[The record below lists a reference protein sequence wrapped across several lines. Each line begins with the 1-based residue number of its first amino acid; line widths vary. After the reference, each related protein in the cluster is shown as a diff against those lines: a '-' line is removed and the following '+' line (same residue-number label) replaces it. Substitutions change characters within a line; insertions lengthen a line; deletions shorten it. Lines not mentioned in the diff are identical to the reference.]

1 MWLFE
6 EGSVSP
12 FLVEPEAYEG
22 VKRIADKVAEDVQA
36 VCGKRPNVHM
46 GAAGWTKA
54 LVLMATVGQSRLL
67 DALAVRGIIDVSKV
81 QGKREVYGIRLL
93 ESAND
98 GERGK
103 WQEIPELAQTE
114 ELLIIYGSDK
124 RGTIYGMFR
133 LSEMIGVSPLC
144 FWGDAAPVKR
154 KSMRLDASAEM
165 ISKEPSVKYRG
176 FFINDEWPCFGNW
189 TFHHYGGFT
198 AEMYDKVF
206 ELLLRLKGNYLWPAM
221 WTSSFA
227 LDGPGMEN
235 ARLADVYGV
244 IMGNSHHEP
253 ALRAGEEWDIYRGGD
268 SIYGN
273 EWNYVTNKEGLL
285 RYWEDGLKR
294 SGKFESIITV
304 GMRGERDSEMQGTQ
318 SLEENIEILKDII
331 TNQKRLVE
339 KQVHTGGEN
348 PPLLLAIYK
357 EVEQYFYGKD
367 GVPGLREWEGI
378 EDIIW
383 MFCEDNFG
391 HMRYLPEKEWKAHQ
405 GGYGMYFHLDYHGA
419 PISYEW
425 INSTPLSAIWEQ
437 MTLAYEYG
445 IRDVWMV
452 NVGDLKGNEYPLSY
466 FMALAYDFERWGSA
480 AVNTTREFTEQ
491 WMRTQFGRELSVE
504 QCGRLTNV
512 LMEAVALIGRH
523 RPEALDGK
531 TYHPFH
537 EQEADR
543 MLTEAERLW
552 EELGNLADQLPENCM
567 SGYFSMIYD
576 PLKMGLNLIKMQI
589 YAGKN
594 AHYARQGK
602 KIANEYANLVD
613 GCIREDKRLIKQAT
627 ERRNGKWYGMY
638 SGAHVGFVKWNEDG
652 CRYPLRTYI
661 EPFERPRLVVSRADD
676 ESVLVKN
683 YGSREALEIYD
694 FMDEGVEEVEIE
706 LANGGSGS
714 LKCEIM
720 AEACEWLAWE
730 LPEHEIVCQETLRL
744 CCIRALLPEEEAVCN
759 VRISDGDTE
768 VEIHVHGRKNNTAGI
783 PERTFLP
790 RNGRIVM
797 LAEHYARADRYA
809 GGEEPG
815 IITLSDF
822 GLCKSGIKCKPF
834 TYELE
839 HSDYQR
845 LLSGDNAGVH
855 LPCASYFVYAKETG
869 IYIIEVWT
877 APSNPVNAKRNLQ
890 FAVRNAADD
899 DNWSVVDV
907 LPKDYKGGE
916 PGCRAWCAGVI
927 SQIHKT
933 ICRIKLRQGIN
944 EIQIGLL
951 DGVLLLEKLMV
962 YPDGEQIPE
971 SATGPKESWCSG
983 NIEEMENTALL

>member
-6 EGSVSP
+6 EEHVSP

-22 VKRIADKVAEDVQA
+22 VKRIADKVADDVEA
-36 VCGKRPNVHM
+36 VCGKRPIVYT
-46 GAAGWTKA
+46 GVTRPAKQ
-54 LVLMATVGQSRLL
+54 LVLMATAGRSALL
-67 DALAVRGIIDVSKV
+67 DALAARGVIDLSKV
-81 QGKREVYGIRLL
+81 QGKREVYGIHLL
-93 ESAND
+93 ENANG
-98 GERGK
+98 GERGN
-103 WQEIPELAQTE
+103 WQEIPEFAQTE

-124 RGTIYGMFR
+124 RGTIYGMFH
-133 LSEMIGVSPLC
+133 LSEVIGVSPLY

-154 KSMRLDASAEM
+154 KSIRLNASVET

-176 FFINDEWPCFGNW
+176 FFVNDEWPCFGNW
-189 TFHHYGGFT
+189 AFHHYGGFT

-227 LDGPGMEN
+227 LDGPGKKN
-235 ARLADVYGV
+235 AELADIYGV

-253 ALRAGEEWDIYRGGD
+253 ALRAGEEWDIYRGED

-294 SGKFESIITV
+294 SGEYESIITV
-304 GMRGERDSEMQGTQ
+304 GMRGERDSVMEGPQ

-331 TNQKRLVE
+331 TNQKKLVE
-339 KQVHTGGEN
+339 EQVHTDGEA

-391 HMRYLPEKEWKAHQ
+391 HMRYLPEKEWKVHQ

-419 PISYEW
+419 PVSYEW

-466 FMALAYDFERWGSA
+466 FMALAYDFERWGSP

-491 WMRTQFGRELSVE
+491 WMRTQFGRDLPGA
-504 QCGRLTNV
+504 QCARMMNLLIDAT
-512 LMEAVALIGRH
+512 ALIGRH
-523 RPEALDGK
+523 RPEALDSK

-537 EQEADR
+537 EREADR
-543 MLTEAERLW
+543 VLMQVKYLQ
-552 EELGNLADQLPENCM
+552 EELEKLASRLPANCM
-567 SGYFSMIYD
+567 SAYYSMIYD
-576 PLKMGLNLIKMQI
+576 PLEMGLNLLEMQI

-594 AHYARQGK
+594 SHYAKQGK
-602 KIANEYANLVD
+602 KLANEYANLVD
-613 GCIREDKRLIKQAT
+613 ACIREDKRLIKQAT

-652 CRYPLRTYI
+652 CKYPLRTYV
-661 EPFERPRLVVSRADD
+661 EPFERPRLVVSRADG
-676 ESVLVKN
+676 EAVLVKN
-683 YGSREALEIYD
+683 YGSCEAFEIYD
-694 FMDEGVEEVEIE
+694 FMDEGVGELEIE

-714 LKCEIM
+714 LKCEIL

-730 LPEHEIVCQETLRL
+730 LPKHEIVCQETLRL
-744 CCIRALLPEEEAVCN
+744 RCIRALLPEEEAVCN

-768 VEIHVHGRKNNTAGI
+768 VELHVHGKKNHTAGI
-783 PERTFLP
+783 PDGTFFP

-797 LAEHYARADRYA
+797 LAEHYVKADIYA

-815 IITLSDF
+815 MITLSDF
-822 GLCKSGIKCKPF
+822 GLCGSGIKCKPF

-839 HSDYQR
+839 YSDYQK
-845 LLSGDNAGVH
+845 LLSGDNAGVC
-855 LPCASYFVYAKETG
+855 LPCASYSVWVPETG
-869 IYIIEVWT
+869 IYVIEVWA
-877 APSNPVNAKRNLQ
+877 APSNPVNSKRNLQ
-890 FAVRNAADD
+890 FAVRNVAFDG
-899 DNWSVVDV
+899 NWSVVDV
-907 LPKDYKGGE
+907 LPNDYKAGE
-916 PGCRAWCAGVI
+916 SFCKAWCAGVV

-933 ICRIKLRQGIN
+933 TCRIKLQQGIN

-962 YPDGEQIPE
+962 YPDGDHILE
-971 SATGPKESWCSG
+971 SAMGPEESWYSSK
-983 NIEEMENTALL
+983 